1 MKDFEY
7 DVIIAGAGPA
17 GSTAATLLADYGYR
31 TLMIEAGRHPRFHI
45 GESMLP
51 ASEPVMK
58 RLGIDWGAGNQIKQG
73 AEFIQE
79 ASEQRLLISFGG
91 NRGTYQVE
99 RSRFDQTIYENAL
112 AKGVEAHEHEKV
124 LNFMTSDSSVFVE
137 SDQGHYTGRYFID
150 ATGRSALS
158 GRKQHSIYKIHEFG
172 RYALFRH
179 YRLAGSELADTLF
192 ETGNIQVILVDIGWL
207 WAIPLFGRR
216 LSVGLVVNG
225 HPPFTLKGERLF
237 QYYVNMSSL
246 LANLMKN
253 AMAIND
259 LKTEADFSYLNLNR
273 CGRRFVSCGDAAGF
287 LDPVFSS
294 GFFFA
299 VKTAEM
305 AADRIHR
312 AFLEGRE
319 ADPALH
325 DDDNRVYSR
334 GFQTMYALIYRFYH
348 SSMIE
353 NIVFE
358 ADRHQ
363 RIKQEITTLLSGD
376 LWDENNLFQ
385 QGLLNGRRAFPKKFI
400 QLGVCNERLLA
411 ERNSGSL

>member
-1 MKDFEY
+1 MNNFEY

-31 TLMIEAGRHPRFHI
+31 TLMVEAGRHPRFHI

-58 RLGIDWGAGNQIKQG
+58 RLGIDWGIGNQIKQG
-73 AEFIQE
+73 AEFIHE
-79 ASEQRLLISFGG
+79 ASEQRLLIRFGG

-99 RSRFDQTIYENAL
+99 RSRFDQTLYENAL
-112 AKGVEAHEHEKV
+112 IKGVEAHEHEKV
-124 LNFMTSDSSVFVE
+124 LNFTTTDAGVRVE
-137 SDQGHYTGRYFID
+137 SDKRRYTSRYFID
-150 ATGRSALS
+150 ATGRSALG
-158 GRKQHSIYKIHEFG
+158 GRKQHSIHKIHEFG
-172 RYALFRH
+172 RFALFRH
-179 YRLAGSELADTLF
+179 YRLAGSDLTESLF

-225 HPPFTLKGERLF
+225 HPPFALKGERLF
-237 QYYVNMSSL
+237 QDYIDASPL
-246 LANLMKN
+246 LSNFLKN
-253 AMAIND
+253 SEAISD

-305 AADRIHR
+305 AADRIHQ

-319 ADPALH
+319 ADPVLH
-325 DDDNRVYSR
+325 EENNRVYDT

-358 ADRHQ
+358 ADRHEG
-363 RIKQEITTLLSGD
+363 IKKEITALLSGD
-376 LWDENNLFQ
+376 LWNENNLFQ
-385 QGLLNGRRAFPKKFI
+385 QGLLNGRRAFQKKI
-400 QLGVCNERLLA
+400 YPARS
-411 ERNSGSL
+411 R